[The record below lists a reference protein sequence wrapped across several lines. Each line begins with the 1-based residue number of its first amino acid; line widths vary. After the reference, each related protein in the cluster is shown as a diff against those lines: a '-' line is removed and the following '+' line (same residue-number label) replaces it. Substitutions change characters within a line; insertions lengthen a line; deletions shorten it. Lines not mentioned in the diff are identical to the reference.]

1 MFQFQTW
8 TRGAL
13 AHFEFLD
20 RQSRNLGSV
29 FDAGLRDLD
38 DCFRNHFREG
48 VVAVLDTERR
58 QRLFVCFNNEGNLFR
73 RHAVDLQMQ
82 VDRHLALGTRASIA
96 KTLPSEPSAH
106 CNNSSGTAC

>member
-48 VVAVLDTERR
+48 VVAILDTERT
-58 QRLFVCFNNEGNLFR
+58 QRLFVCLIMK
-73 RHAVDLQMQ
+73 A
-82 VDRHLALGTRASIA
+82 T
-96 KTLPSEPSAH
+96 
-106 CNNSSGTAC
+106 SSGAMPWICKCK